1 MSPQPVALPDTVDRV
16 LADFVDTTR
25 TALGPDLRSIVLYGS
40 AAEGQL
46 RKTSDV
52 NVIVVLT
59 AFDPARVD
67 LLREPLRT
75 AYAAIKLEAM
85 FLLESEVPAAVEAF
99 AVKFADILHRRRV
112 LHGDDPFA
120 SIAPSRRAEITRLK
134 QELLNL
140 ALRLRQKYLLRS
152 LREEQAALVVAE
164 TAGPIRTCAEAIL
177 DLQGKPAPSPKE
189 ALARVA
195 ASLPGSGWDV
205 VLGHISEARE
215 NRALP
220 PGVAGPTIL
229 RLAEL
234 AQAMRSQVEALPE
247 EAP

>member
-1 MSPQPVALPDTVDRV
+1 MSPEPVTLPDAVDRV
-16 LADFVDTTR
+16 LTDFVDTAR

-40 AAEGQL
+40 AAEGRL

-52 NVIVVLT
+52 NVIVVLG
-59 AFDPARVD
+59 AFEPARVD

-99 AVKFADILHRRRV
+99 AVKFADILHRHRV
-112 LHGDDPFA
+112 LHGDNPFA
-120 SIAPSRRAEITRLK
+120 RVAPSRQAEITRLK

-140 ALRLRQKYLLRS
+140 TLRLRQRYLMRS

-164 TAGPIRTCAEAIL
+164 AAGPIRTCAEAL
-177 DLQGKPAPSPKE
+177 LGLQGKPAPSPKE

-195 ASLPGSGWDV
+195 AGVPGAGWDE

-220 PGVAGPTIL
+220 AGVAGPTIL
-229 RLAEL
+229 RLVEL
-234 AQAMRSQVEALPE
+234 AQAMRGQVEALAE
-247 EAP
+247 GAP

>member
-1 MSPQPVALPDTVDRV
+1 MSSQPVALPDTVDRV
-16 LADFVDTTR
+16 LTDFVNTAR

-40 AAEGQL
+40 AAAGQL

-75 AYAAIKLEAM
+75 AYAAIKLETM
-85 FLLESEVPAAVEAF
+85 FLLESEAPAAVEAF

-120 SIAPSRRAEITRLK
+120 GLAPSRQAEITRLK

-152 LREEQAALVVAE
+152 LREEQAALVVADA
-164 TAGPIRTCAEAIL
+164 AGPIRTCAEAIL

-189 ALARVA
+189 ALARVV
-195 ASLPGSGWDV
+195 ASLPGSGWEV

-215 NRALP
+215 SRALP

-229 RLAEL
+229 RLVEL
-234 AQAMRSQVEALPE
+234 AQAMRSQAESLPE